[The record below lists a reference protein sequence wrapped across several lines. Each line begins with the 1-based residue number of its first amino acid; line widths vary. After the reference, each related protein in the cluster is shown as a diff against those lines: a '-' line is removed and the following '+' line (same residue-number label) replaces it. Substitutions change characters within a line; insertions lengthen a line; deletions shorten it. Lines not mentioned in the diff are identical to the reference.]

1 MSANLPAVRRRISR
15 RSKFAVAAALGLSA
29 VAVPAAVAAPA
40 QAAVTQYACTVTPL
54 KPIFAG
60 HNQSGTMLVNYRVY
74 VYCSQDRWL
83 NVQQQR
89 WEDDDSWTPPFDGND
104 YLGGTNWTNVYVGAG
119 RSVTLNNVRT
129 LVNTEAGNE
138 EVFQRTR
145 HQEGAS
151 GIWSPWTGWRASANT
166 SMPG

>member
-1 MSANLPAVRRRISR
+1 MSVNLPANQRHRSR
-15 RSKFAVAAALGLSA
+15 RSKIALAAALGLAA
-29 VAVPAAVAAPA
+29 VAVPATAAAPA
-40 QAAVTQYACTVTPL
+40 QAASTQYACSVTPL
-54 KPIFAG
+54 KPIYAG

-74 VYCSQDRWL
+74 VYCYQGRYL
-83 NVQQQR
+83 NIQQQR

-104 YLGGTNWTNVYVGAG
+104 YLGGTNWTNVYVSAGGA
-119 RSVTLNNVRT
+119 VTLNNVRT

-145 HQEGAS
+145 FQEGYS
-151 GIWSPWTGWRASANT
+151 GIWSAWTGWRNSANT